1 MVRHYTRNALI
12 EAIKAILEY
21 SQTHSYECSHKG
33 HGRAGRLLED
43 LLGISGGNHDV
54 ADAVGFEIKT
64 SSNSST
70 PITLFHKDPLPRNS
84 KVQLGAVNA
93 LIENYGWV
101 SEHNGQAVKSFR
113 ATLYGTWKDVKS
125 DTALKVIADEHK
137 VCVMD
142 GDMQVAYW
150 DTNELVGIASAKLR
164 NILYVNAQ
172 TEADGRVRY
181 VDAKMFNSFAPFNF
195 VRALNSG
202 IVAIDFDARSNH
214 GKSSIR
220 NHGTKFRI
228 KEKDIHFIYQT
239 ISDIEI

>member
-12 EAIKAILEY
+12 EAIKAIL
-21 SQTHSYECSHKG
+21 THSKSQPYPCSHKG

-84 KVQLGAVNA
+84 KTQLGAVNA
-93 LIENYGWV
+93 LINDYGWI
-101 SEHNGQAVKSFR
+101 SEHNGQTVKSFR
-113 ATLYGTWKDVKS
+113 ATLYGQWKDVKS
-125 DTALKVIADEHK
+125 DTVLNVVADEHR

-142 GDMQVAYW
+142 KDKQLAWW

-172 TEADGRVRY
+172 TDSDGRVRY
-181 VDAKMFNSFAPFNF
+181 TDAKIFNSFAPFNF
-195 VRALNSG
+195 VRALNNG
-202 IVAIDFDARSNH
+202 IVAIDFDARSNP
-214 GKSSIR
+214 GKNSIR

-228 KEKDIHFIYQT
+228 KEKDIHCIYQT
-239 ISDIEI
+239 ISEIL

>member
-12 EAIKAILEY
+12 EAIQAILLH
-21 SQTHSYECSHKG
+21 SQHQTYECNHKG

-84 KVQLGAVNA
+84 KKQIGAVNA

-113 ATLYGTWKDVKS
+113 ATLYGQWKDVKS
-125 DTALKVIADEHK
+125 ETVLQVIADEY
-137 VCVMD
+137 
-142 GDMQVAYW
+142 QVRVTDKEKCLAYW

-172 TEADGRVRY
+172 TDSNGSVRY
-181 VDAKMFNSFAPFNF
+181 TDAKMFNSFAPFNF
-195 VRALNSG
+195 VRALNNG
-202 IVAIDFDARSNH
+202 IVAIDFDARSNP

-228 KEKDIHFIYQT
+228 KEKDIHCIYQT
-239 ISDIEI
+239 ISTIEL

>member
-12 EAIKAILEY
+12 EAIKTIL
-21 SQTHSYECSHKG
+21 THSQNQPYPCSHKG

-84 KVQLGAVNA
+84 KNQIGAVNA

-101 SEHNGQAVKSFR
+101 SEHNGQTVKSFR
-113 ATLYGTWKDVKS
+113 ATLYGQWKDVKS
-125 DTALKVIADEHK
+125 ETVLKVIADEQQ
-137 VCVMD
+137 VCVVD
-142 GDMQVAYW
+142 KEKCLAYW

-172 TEADGRVRY
+172 TDSHGNVRY
-181 VDAKMFNSFAPFNF
+181 TDAKLFNSFAPFNF
-195 VRALNSG
+195 LRALNDG
-202 IVAIDFDARSNH
+202 IVAIDFDARSNPS
-214 GKSSIR
+214 KSSIR

-239 ISDIEI
+239 ISPIEL